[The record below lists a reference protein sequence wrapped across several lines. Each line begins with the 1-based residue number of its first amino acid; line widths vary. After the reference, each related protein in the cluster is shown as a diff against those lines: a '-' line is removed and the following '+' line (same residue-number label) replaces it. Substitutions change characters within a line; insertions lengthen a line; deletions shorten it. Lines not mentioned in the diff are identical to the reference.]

1 MSLFLCR
8 VATTLAIGAL
18 AVPALAQNCTP
29 MIPAAD
35 LVTPGKLHLA
45 INPTLPPIQIVDS
58 NGELQGLTVELGK
71 EVAKRLCLP
80 LEYVRIDFPA
90 MIPGLG
96 SGRFDGINT
105 AMFWTEERSK
115 IMFAVPY
122 ALSAI
127 GVIVP
132 IGSKYVP
139 KEPSELQGHVIAVDA
154 DTYQERW
161 LRNFDK
167 ESVAKGA
174 KPMEIRAFI
183 TPTEV
188 IAALRGGQA
197 EAAALPTY
205 TTSELVKRGTVG
217 AAIDQMGATPTM
229 MAFRK
234 RSVAEAVVKALK
246 EMKADG
252 TYAKMLD
259 SVGMPKLPEEFA
271 IRGPG
276 PSL

>member
-1 MSLFLCR
+1 MSLFLGR
-8 VATTLAIGAL
+8 VATALAIGAF

-29 MIPAAD
+29 TIPAAD
-35 LVTPGKLHLA
+35 LVTQGKLQLA
-45 INPTLPPIQIVDS
+45 INPTLPPLQIVDS
-58 NGELQGLTVELGK
+58 KGELQGLTVELGK

-80 LEYVRIDFPA
+80 LEYVRLDFPA

-115 IMFAVPY
+115 IMFTVPY

-217 AAIDQMGATPTM
+217 GAIDQMGATPTM

-234 RSVAEAVVKALK
+234 RSVAEAVVKAFK

-259 SVGMPKLPEEFA
+259 SVGMPKLTEEFS